1 MKSKVLTEDQA
12 FKLLA
17 FLVTSARLCVDE
29 PEDYGTFRL
38 IDGASRLLAFLL
50 ESDEAQERDF
60 YAKLQRDIEDSKL
73 LLLTDEEAYAE
84 CLAQAAR
91 DVAGQMKSR
100 TSRGGAKEE
109 L

>member
-1 MKSKVLTEDQA
+1 MKSKAHTEDQA

-17 FLVTSARLCVDE
+17 FLVTGARLCVDQ

-38 IDGASRLLAFLL
+38 IDGACGLLSFLL

-60 YAKLQRDIEDSKL
+60 YAKLRRDIEDNKL

-84 CLAQAAR
+84 FLPQKR
-91 DVAGQMKSR
+91 VGYDR
-100 TSRGGAKEE
+100 
-109 L
+109 